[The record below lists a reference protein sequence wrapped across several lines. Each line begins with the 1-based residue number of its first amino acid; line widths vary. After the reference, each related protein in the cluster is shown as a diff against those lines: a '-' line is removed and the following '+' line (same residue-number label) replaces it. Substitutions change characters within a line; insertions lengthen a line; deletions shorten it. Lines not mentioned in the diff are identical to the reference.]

1 MEGCRT
7 KVWLTGSLSSEGR
20 RLIVRE
26 DSRDAGSREASS
38 KAISELME
46 ARRPVGVIFTKDR
59 GIIRSRHSAHS
70 SSGGRM
76 CP

>member
-1 MEGCRT
+1 
-7 KVWLTGSLSSEGR
+7 VWLTGSLSSEGR

-46 ARRPVGVIFTKDR
+46 ARRLGGVIFTKNR
-59 GIIRSRHSAHS
+59 RFAGS
-70 SSGGRM
+70 S
-76 CP
+76 